1 MAPIFLIA
9 GAPAVGKTTIGQALA
24 AKFNKSLHI
33 PVDTIREMVV
43 SGIRLPNPDWGSD
56 LVEQLEAA
64 RASVCA
70 MVLRYRMAGFTV
82 IIDDFWDPNSRLTEY
97 QELLTASKAHRILL
111 YPSEQTAMDR
121 NIGRYGPSERADY
134 LAGGIRAVFADLR
147 TSAAILKEQ
156 GWVIVD
162 STEQSVEETVA
173 EILERTGV
181 KQL

>member
-156 GWVIVD
+156 GWIVVD
-162 STEQSVEETVA
+162 STEQSVDETVA
-173 EILERTGV
+173 EIVKRTTGTSI
-181 KQL
+181 